1 MELET
6 SLLNDVVTYL
16 QDDFEEG
23 QQDVLL
29 ILIKNSIREVCNRRY
44 PFGYTEKQKADAVS
58 KYYNVI
64 FDVAVYLYAKQGAE
78 GQTSHNE
85 NSISRGYES
94 AGIPESYLSSITPVI
109 KAF

>member
-1 MELET
+1 MEQET

-16 QDDFEEG
+16 QSDFEEG
-23 QQDVLL
+23 QQEVLL
-29 ILIKNSIREVCNRRY
+29 ILIKNAIKEVCNRRY
-44 PFGYTEKQKADAVS
+44 PFGFTPTERLNTID

-64 FDVAVYLYAKQGAE
+64 FDIVVYLYGKQGAE

-85 NSISRGYES
+85 NSIARSYAS
-94 AGIPESYLSSITPVI
+94 SGIPDTYLSSIVPVV

>member
-1 MELET
+1 MEQET
-6 SLLNDVVTYL
+6 SLLNDIVTYL

-29 ILIKNSIREVCNRRY
+29 ILIKNAIREVCNRRY
-44 PFGYTEKQKADAVS
+44 PFGYTEQQRSVVIE

-64 FDVAVYLYAKQGAE
+64 FDIVVYLHAKQGAE

-85 NSISRGYES
+85 NSISRGYGS
-94 AGIPESYLSSITPVI
+94 AGIPEDYLSSIVPMV
-109 KAF
+109 KVF